1 MGLSQTPPPAKTQ
14 AQSVP
19 VDHRSKGAE
28 GIAQPV
34 SRLGIGDG
42 ADGEGGHGHP
52 ATNAPMMNATA
63 RAPST
68 RASQSGQSPRWLN
81 CW

>member
-1 MGLSQTPPPAKTQ
+1 MGLSQTPTAPQTQ

-19 VDHRSKGAE
+19 VDHGPQGAKGV
-28 GIAQPV
+28 AQPLG
-34 SRLGIGDG
+34 RFGIGDG
-42 ADGEGGHGHP
+42 ADAERAHGHP

-68 RASQSGQSPRWLN
+68 RASQSGQSPLAL
-81 CW
+81 

>member
-1 MGLSQTPPPAKTQ
+1 MGLSQTPTPPQTQ

-19 VDHRSKGAE
+19 VDDGPKGAE

-34 SRLGIGDG
+34 GRFSVSDG
-42 ADGEGGHGHP
+42 ADAERAHCT

-63 RAPST
+63 RAPRT
-68 RASQSGQSPRWLN
+68 RASQSGQSPLAL
-81 CW
+81 